1 MRGISGAIR
10 LCLAVAS
17 LALMLGKSASTAY
30 ARAVTSHKQELP
42 VGARVFHEKHGLGRL
57 MELDFDNPSGKPY
70 FVTFDGGDSHHYSA
84 SSMRKLEVVEAGA
97 KLPKQESKRGIIPR
111 QPLGVGYA
119 ACHTVASLCEPLLQ
133 DCMLRHEANKS
144 KICVCKRR
152 ATPHEQIP
160 AARQSVHFVT
170 MHRMPKSTLAAGF

>member
-97 KLPKQESKRGIIPR
+97 KLPKQESKTGIIPR

-133 DCMLRHEANKS
+133 DCMLRHEANPRFVSANDGQLRMSKS
-144 KICVCKRR
+144 VRR
-152 ATPHEQIP
+152 CSPFTSSLCIACRSP
-160 AARQSVHFVT
+160 R
-170 MHRMPKSTLAAGF
+170 